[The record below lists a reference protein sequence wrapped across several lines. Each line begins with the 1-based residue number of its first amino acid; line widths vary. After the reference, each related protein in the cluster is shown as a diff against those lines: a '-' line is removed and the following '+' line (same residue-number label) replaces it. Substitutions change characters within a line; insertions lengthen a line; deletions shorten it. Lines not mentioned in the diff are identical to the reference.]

1 MKTEELSSQQS
12 DTSSEDSAQVAQKVS
27 DIMTVAKKTSKKNV
41 SKKNSVK
48 ATATK
53 KDVVAV
59 EQKKSNT
66 QRCAD
71 MIMSLARDAKYTR
84 QEIVQSVSD
93 ALTALSVVTVKT
105 MLSDLQN
112 AKYAKRYSSH
122 TIAVNKETKIVT
134 VASEIKA

>member
-1 MKTEELSSQQS
+1 
-12 DTSSEDSAQVAQKVS
+12 
-27 DIMTVAKKTSKKNV
+27 MTTSKKNV

-48 ATATK
+48 K
-53 KDVVAV
+53 VEVI
-59 EQKKSNT
+59 EQKKIEQKKEEVREAKKVSNT

-71 MIMSLARDAKYTR
+71 MIMSLARDAKHTR
-84 QEIVQSVSD
+84 TEICNAVSD
-93 ALTALSVVTVKT
+93 AISALSIVTVKT

-134 VASEIKA
+134 VASEIK